1 MAKITK
7 EWIVIGNYDG
17 SILAEMA
24 KGILTENDIPCYIKG
39 DFFSTAY
46 NINAL
51 SMPGGSVKL
60 YIPKAFK
67 TKAEELIKDIIPSN
81 DYIIVSSLGLLLC
94 NIAIMKRFW
103 LR

>member
-1 MAKITK
+1 MGKNL
-7 EWIVIGNYDG
+7 ESLEDWIVIGKYDG

-24 KGILTENDIPCYIKG
+24 KGILTDNDIPCYIKG

-81 DYIIVSSLGLLLC
+81 EEKTNPFNQRNPGYSS
-94 NIAIMKRFW
+94 
-103 LR
+103 

>member
-67 TKAEELIKDIIPSN
+67 TKAEDLIKEQEEQR
-81 DYIIVSSLGLLLC
+81 LLDEERAKL
-94 NIAIMKRFW
+94 
-103 LR
+103 LREKEEDFFL

>member
-1 MAKITK
+1 MGKNL
-7 EWIVIGNYDG
+7 ESLEDWIVIGKYDG

-24 KGILTENDIPCYIKG
+24 KGILTDNDIPCYIKG
-39 DFFSTAY
+39 VFFSTAY

-81 DYIIVSSLGLLLC
+81 E
-94 NIAIMKRFW
+94 
-103 LR
+103 